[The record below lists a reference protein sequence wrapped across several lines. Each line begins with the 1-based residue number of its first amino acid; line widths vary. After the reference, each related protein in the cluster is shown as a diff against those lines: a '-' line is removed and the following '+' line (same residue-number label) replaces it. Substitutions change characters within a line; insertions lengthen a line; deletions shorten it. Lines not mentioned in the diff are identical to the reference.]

1 MAIRHVD
8 IFRQTESE
16 RSRAVEASVM
26 KKNLWLRAVAAAGL
40 LAISCSQAATAAAPA
55 EAGERLG
62 TVSFPVS
69 CAPAVQPQ
77 FNRGVALL
85 HDFWYAEARPQFER
99 ILKTDPGCSMAHW
112 GIAMSTFHQIW
123 DRPDE
128 ATMAAGWQQIEA
140 ARRHPAGTARERAY
154 IDALGLFFQPGPAK
168 YQTRIDAY
176 SAAMGELYASHPED
190 VDAGAFYA
198 LSLLAA
204 ISPSDTSLS
213 HERKAMA
220 VLSPLWAKYPDHPGL
235 VHYIIHACDNPT
247 LAPEG
252 LAAARAYGK
261 VAPSGP
267 HAVHMPGHI
276 FARLGLW
283 QEDIAA
289 NTASVEASEA
299 AEARHESGWMDQF
312 HSDDFLSYAY
322 LQSGQEGKARSV
334 VEAAD
339 AAITHYESMPGMTG
353 GEYMVGMFPY
363 YRIKLPMFIDL
374 ETRDWAGTLK
384 LEAIAGAPPWTQ
396 EWLYWARAIAA
407 GHLHRAAEAG
417 HDLSAYDA
425 LIAEVRKSRYAYF
438 AEGTGAKIARGEI
451 VAWAAFADGQ
461 LAQAL
466 AQMRESADLQD
477 RVGQGEVDIP
487 AREMLADMLLESH
500 RPKEALAEYQQSLKL
515 SPNRFNALYNAGR
528 AAEVAGDAAT
538 ARHYFA
544 ALLKSTDGGA
554 HSTRPEIAYA
564 RKLLAGPTLSRN

>member
-1 MAIRHVD
+1 
-8 IFRQTESE
+8 
-16 RSRAVEASVM
+16 M

-40 LAISCSQAATAAAPA
+40 LAISCSRAVSAAAPA

-69 CAPAVQPQ
+69 CAPAVQPE

-99 ILKTDPGCSMAHW
+99 ILKSDPGCSMAHW

-128 ATMAAGWQQIEA
+128 ATMAADWQQIEA
-140 ARRHPAGTARERAY
+140 ARKHPAGTARERAY
-154 IDALGLFFQPGPAK
+154 IDALGKFFQPGPGD
-168 YQTRIDAY
+168 YQLRIDAY
-176 SAAMGELYASHPED
+176 SAAMGELYAAHPED

-204 ISPSDTSLS
+204 TTPSDTSLGQ
-213 HERKAMA
+213 ERKAMA
-220 VLSPLWAKYPDHPGL
+220 VLSPLWAKYPGHPGL

-252 LAAARAYGK
+252 LAAARAYGR

-283 QEDIAA
+283 QEDIVA
-289 NTASVEASEA
+289 NTASVQASQA

-312 HSDDFLSYAY
+312 HSDDFLIYAY

-334 VEAAD
+334 VAAAD
-339 AAITHYESMPGMTG
+339 AAIAHYESMPGMTG
-353 GEYMVGMFPY
+353 GDYMTGMFPY
-363 YRIKLPMFIDL
+363 YRVKLPMFVDL
-374 ETRDWAGTLK
+374 ETRDWTSTLK
-384 LEAIAGAPPWTQ
+384 LEAIAGAPPETQ
-396 EWLYWARAIAA
+396 IQVYWARAIAA
-407 GHLHRAAEAG
+407 GHLHRAAEAR
-417 HDLSAYDA
+417 HDLAAYDA
-425 LIAEVRKSRYAYF
+425 LTDEVRKGRHAYF
-438 AEGTGAKIARGEI
+438 AEGTGAKIARGE
-451 VAWAAFADGQ
+451 VLAWVAFADGR
-461 LAQAL
+461 LAEAL
-466 AQMRESADLQD
+466 EHMRASADLQD
-477 RVGQGEVDIP
+477 HVGQGEVDIP
-487 AREMLADMLLESH
+487 AREMLADMLLESN
-500 RPKEALAEYQQSLKL
+500 RPKEALAEYQRSLKL

-528 AAEVAGDAAT
+528 AAEAAGDAAT

-544 ALLKSTDGGA
+544 LLMQSTGDGA
-554 HSTRPEIAYA
+554 QSTRPEVAYA
-564 RKLLAGPTLSRN
+564 RKFLATETLGRN

>member
-1 MAIRHVD
+1 
-8 IFRQTESE
+8 
-16 RSRAVEASVM
+16 M
-26 KKNLWLRAVAAAGL
+26 KKMNMWLGVAMAACA
-40 LAISCSQAATAAAPA
+40 LAISCSQAASAGAPA
-55 EAGERLG
+55 EASERLG

-69 CAPAVQPQ
+69 CAPAVQPE

-99 ILKTDPGCSMAHW
+99 ILKSDPGCSMAHW

-128 ATMAAGWQQIEA
+128 ATMAADWQQIEA
-140 ARRHPAGTARERAY
+140 ARKHPAGTARERAY

-176 SAAMGELYASHPED
+176 SAAMGALHAAHPED

-204 ISPSDTSLS
+204 TTPSDTSLTQE
-213 HERKAMA
+213 HKAMA

-289 NTASVEASEA
+289 NTASVEASQA

-334 VEAAD
+334 VAAAD
-339 AAITHYESMPGMTG
+339 AAIAHYESMPGMTG
-353 GEYMVGMFPY
+353 GDYMVGMFPY

-374 ETRDWAGTLK
+374 ETRDWASTLK
-384 LEAIAGAPPWTQ
+384 LEAIAGAPPETQ
-396 EWLYWARAIAA
+396 LYVYWARAIAA
-407 GHLHRAAEAG
+407 GHLHRAQEARQ
-417 HDLSAYDA
+417 DLSAYDA
-425 LIAEVRKSRYAYF
+425 LMAEVRKGPHAYF
-438 AEGTGAKIARGEI
+438 VEGTGAKIERGEI
-451 VAWAAFADGQ
+451 QAWAAFADGR

-466 AQMRESADLQD
+466 ELMRGSADLQD

-487 AREMLADMLLESH
+487 AREMLADMLLESN
-500 RPKEALAEYQQSLKL
+500 RPKTALAEYQRSLEL
-515 SPNRFNALYNAGR
+515 SPNRFNGLYNAGR
-528 AAEVAGDAAT
+528 AAEAAGDAAT

-544 ALLKSTDGGA
+544 ALLKSTDDGA
-554 HSTRPEIAYA
+554 HSSRPEIAYA
-564 RKLLAGPTLSRN
+564 KRILATQQTLSRN